1 MMGNVTVFVDESGN
15 IAKNKEEKS
24 DYFIIAMLFVKD
36 EDLEFVHKLF
46 KKYRLQAV
54 KKKSWLME
62 ELRKNG
68 EIKGSALTE
77 AEKRHIYRKLF
88 GKCRDKCEL
97 GIIVMDNK
105 KATEKFRSN
114 SSRAFNYLL
123 KLYLQEAFPKSR
135 FAGRLDNLKFVVDE
149 RNVAKA
155 SRVTLQEYLN
165 TELNLTS
172 DFCKGE
178 IVVHYYDSRRFLFVQ
193 MADLIANTF
202 FRKYQN
208 KRDGN
213 DNVAL
218 LMQWVPGGEVF
229 RYPRQENSG
238 NKRISS
244 ST

>member
-1 MMGNVTVFVDESGN
+1 MNNVTVFVDESGN
-15 IAKNKEEKS
+15 IAKNREEKS
-24 DYFIIAMLFVKD
+24 DYFVIALLFVRD

-54 KKKSWLME
+54 KRKSWLLE
-62 ELRKNG
+62 ELRRNG
-68 EIKGSALTE
+68 EIKGASLTE

-97 GIIVMDNK
+97 GIIVLDNK
-105 KATEKFRSN
+105 KATEKFRAN
-114 SSRAFNYLL
+114 TSRAFNYLM
-123 KLYLQEAFPKSR
+123 KLYLQEAFPKSSL
-135 FAGRLDNLKFVVDE
+135 AENLNNLKFVVDE

-165 TELNLTS
+165 TELNLTA
-172 DFCKGE
+172 DFCSGD
-178 IVVHYYDSRRFLFVQ
+178 IVVHYYDSRRYLFVQ

-202 FRKYQN
+202 YRKYQN

-229 RYPRQENSG
+229 QYPKEN
-238 NKRISS
+238 NRP
-244 ST
+244 